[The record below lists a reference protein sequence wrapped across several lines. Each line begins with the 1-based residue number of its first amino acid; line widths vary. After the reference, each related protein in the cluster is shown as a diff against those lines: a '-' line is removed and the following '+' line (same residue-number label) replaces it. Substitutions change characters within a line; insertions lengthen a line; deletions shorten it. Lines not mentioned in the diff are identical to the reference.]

1 MVQQVKD
8 LVVSLQQ
15 LRSCWGTGSIP
26 GLGTSTCHQSLLI
39 IIIIIIIKR
48 VKLME
53 AWRRMMAAGG

>member
-26 GLGTSTCHQSLLI
+26 GLGTSTCHQHLLI
-39 IIIIIIIKR
+39 IIIVIIKR